1 MLSLFSG
8 GLTSTN
14 MPQLASITATFFTS
28 LLTRLGIRPPFQE
41 GYLLSNVVQ
50 PVSIVDSDISIP
62 AAVSLPTID
71 SSNTA
76 GDQTAPAVDT
86 VLADTGALAA
96 NDYNLVITC
105 GIVNSTSA
113 LRGVTLARRNAA
125 NSADIWTARL
135 MCNSTAAFVPIAV
148 RVRLQLNERVVVR
161 TGILFGAG
169 ETVQANIFVGV

>member
-1 MLSLFSG
+1 
-8 GLTSTN
+8 
-14 MPQLASITATFFTS
+14 MPELARITATFFTS
-28 LLTRLGIRPPFQE
+28 LLTRLGVRPPFAE
-41 GYLLSNVVQ
+41 GYILSNVVQ
-50 PVSIVDSDISIP
+50 PVTIVDSDISIP

-86 VLADTGALAA
+86 ILADTGALAA
-96 NDYNLVITC
+96 GDYNMVLTC

-113 LRGVTLARRNAA
+113 LRGITLARRNAA

-135 MCNSTAAFVPIAV
+135 MANSTAAFVPISF
-148 RVRLQLNERVVVR
+148 RVRLQLSERIVCR

-169 ETVQANIFVGV
+169 EIVQANIFVGV